1 MTPNEFIAKWKN
13 VELTESAASQSQF
26 IDLCHVLDEPTPAE
40 ADPKGEWYA
49 FEKGALKT
57 GGGDGWADVWKRGC
71 FAWEYKGRGK
81 NLDAAF
87 AQLQRYAVALEN
99 PPLLIVSDMQRFR
112 IHTNW
117 TNTIQKVYD
126 IPLEELADERRRRV
140 LKWAFSESD
149 VEQASLIREMGSGR
163 LYGHR

>member
-1 MTPNEFIAKWKN
+1 MRAGPTLRVPMTANEFIAKWKN
-13 VELTESAASQSQF
+13 VELTESAAAQSQF
-26 IDLCHVLDEPTPAE
+26 IDLCRLLDEPTPSE

-87 AQLQRYAVALEN
+87 MQLQRYAIALEN
-99 PPLLIVSDMQRFR
+99 PPLLIVSDMQRFI

-117 TNTIQKVYD
+117 TNTVQTKYEIGLD
-126 IPLEELADERRRRV
+126 ELVDAP
-140 LKWAFSESD
+140 APPTT
-149 VEQASLIREMGSGR
+149 EMGILRNRS
-163 LYGHR
+163 